1 MKTLTPI
8 LLLFFFYSEAYA
20 DSTWYHPNPW
30 WKVARENTPVTK
42 NAFQYRQALPQY
54 SYPPR
59 WTGENWDY
67 SDWTK
72 WAAYNKISAPHKLA
86 GHSWQGF
93 IQQSAEILKKNPQFL
108 AEINGVRVGY
118 GKTSKLCVSNRGLQR
133 LFINN
138 SLTRFDKQGDPDGLI
153 SVEPSDG
160 AGHCECRNCKKMGS
174 VSNRVFTLAN
184 VTAKAIR
191 KKYPKGGVNLYA
203 YYEHADTPT
212 FRLEPNVHVT
222 VIPNGFQ
229 EEYDGD
235 VLLYAWKKKTD
246 NLSYYDYIAIPQW
259 KGELPRIHISNF
271 VRRINIAKKLNYKGF
286 WHEVGLNLPAAIS
299 IQLISQLWR
308 DPSLSWDVVYSNFID
323 DCFPN
328 ARTPMKRLFNRW
340 FNDWEEDKEV
350 DLAYEDIREA
360 ETKPLSD
367 VEKKRV
373 ADIKAYTFYI
383 ASYQEW
389 RRNET
394 PLATQQ
400 YFKQVFAIAH
410 KQVVNTSALFQM
422 FGSKIKDPVLRKQ
435 YNILGNNNNW
445 QWMSSWSDRQIDNK
459 LTNSYQS
466 TRKTLGSSKKTAPTK
481 TPNKSKTLSFKYF
494 STVILEGTG
503 QPIDLLI
510 KSVDFGDSR
519 KDGMQYISIIADN
532 GDLVFYGLFPIEKK
546 IRFASRKNTSYR
558 LSVKRVFYSFLT
570 INSEGVK
577 ATIE

>member
-1 MKTLTPI
+1 MKI
-8 LLLFFFYSEAYA
+8 LKATFLFLLISSIAYA

-30 WKVARENTPVTK
+30 WKVARKNTPVAE

-54 SYPPR
+54 SYPPK

-72 WAAYNKISAPHKLA
+72 WAAHNKISAPHKLA

-108 AEINGVRVGY
+108 AEIKGVRVGY
-118 GKTSKLCVSNRGLQR
+118 GKTSKLCVSNKELQQ
-133 LFINN
+133 LFISNA
-138 SLTRFDKQGDPDGLI
+138 LARFAKLNDPTGFV

-160 AGHCECRNCKKMGS
+160 AGHCGCSNCKKMGS
-174 VSNRVFTLAN
+174 ISNRVFYLAN
-184 VTAKAIR
+184 ISANAIR

-222 VIPNGFQ
+222 VIPSGFQ
-229 EEYDGD
+229 VEYDGD

-271 VRRINIAKKLNYKGF
+271 VRRINIAKKLQYKGF

-299 IQLISQLWR
+299 IQLMSQLWR
-308 DPSLSWDVVYSNFID
+308 DPSLSWETVYSNFIE

-328 ARTPMKRLFNRW
+328 ARVSMRRLFDRW
-340 FNDWEEDKEV
+340 FNEWNEV
-350 DLAYEDIREA
+350 NEVALAYADISEA
-360 ETKPLSD
+360 ESKQLTTA
-367 VEKKRV
+367 EKKRL
-373 ADIKAYTFYI
+373 ADIKTYTFYI
-383 ASYQEW
+383 AAYQQW
-389 RRNET
+389 RRNEN
-394 PLATQQ
+394 PESTQQ
-400 YFKQVFAIAH
+400 FFNQVFGIAH
-410 KQVVNTSALFQM
+410 KQVVNTSALFQL
-422 FGSKIKDPVLRKQ
+422 FGSKIKDPAVRKQ
-435 YNILGNNNNW
+435 YNILGNTNW
-445 QWMSSWSDRQIDNK
+445 KWMSSWSDKKIDNNLTNFYQVTRQI
-459 LTNSYQS
+459 LA
-466 TRKTLGSSKKTAPTK
+466 SSKKPVPQKA
-481 TPNKSKTLSFKYF
+481 NNNSKTLSFKYF
-494 STVILEGTG
+494 NTVILEGTG
-503 QPIDLLI
+503 QPIDLFV
-510 KSVDFGDSR
+510 KGVDFADSR
-519 KDGMQYISIIADN
+519 KDGMQYISIITDN

-546 IRFASRKNTSYR
+546 IRFASKKNTSYR
-558 LSVKRVFYSFLT
+558 LSIKRVFYSFLT